1 MNKHEVLLNI
11 IKNKILFISRR
22 YKYNYN
28 ITFSYSDLSFIL
40 NTTYT
45 SILRT
50 ILKRSLI
57 SIVED
62 KIIKDINSLSRD
74 QNINILEIKVVVY
87 YRLIRD
93 KNNKLFSLI
102 INKNNIASFTSKTFH
117 NFYIL
122 VNKLYLYKSKRK
134 YKKCY
139 KSNILIYINKTK
151 ILTHK
156 EILVKLLLKYYNYI
170 NIFNRRKTNKLLSYR
185 IYDYKLKFIKNYN
198 KIELSKSRIYLIFDY
213 KLR

>member
-11 IKNKILFISRR
+11 IKDKILFISRR

-28 ITFSYSDLSFIL
+28 ITFSYSDLSFIF
-40 NTTYT
+40 NTACT

-62 KIIKDINSLSRD
+62 ETIKDINSLSKD
-74 QNINILEIKVVVY
+74 QNINILEVEVVVY
-87 YRLIRD
+87 YRLTRD

-102 INKNNIASFTSKTFH
+102 INKNNIASLTSRTSYSP
-117 NFYIL
+117 YIL

-134 YKKCY
+134 YKKYY

-156 EILVKLLLKYYNYI
+156 EILVKLFSKY
-170 NIFNRRKTNKLLSYR
+170 
-185 IYDYKLKFIKNYN
+185 
-198 KIELSKSRIYLIFDY
+198 
-213 KLR
+213 